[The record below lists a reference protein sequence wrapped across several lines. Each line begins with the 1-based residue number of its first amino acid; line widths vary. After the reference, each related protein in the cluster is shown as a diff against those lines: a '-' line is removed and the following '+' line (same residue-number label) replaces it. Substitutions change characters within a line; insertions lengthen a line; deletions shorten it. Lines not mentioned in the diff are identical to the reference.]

1 MITLSIRRLGFAL
14 SFVAEMGIVHA
25 CAYGA
30 VIALECVQTHTESD
44 MAESTTISVRLE
56 PAVKERLEQLAD
68 ATHRS
73 KSFLAAEAIR
83 AFVELN
89 EWQVQEIQAAL
100 KEADAGDFAK
110 PGDADKVRRKWQK
123 A

>member
-1 MITLSIRRLGFAL
+1 MS
-14 SFVAEMGIVHA
+14 
-25 CAYGA
+25 
-30 VIALECVQTHTESD
+30 
-44 MAESTTISVRLE
+44 ESTTISIRLDA
-56 PAVKERLEQLAD
+56 AVKARLDQLAG

-89 EWQVQEIQAAL
+89 EWQIHEILTAL
-100 KEADAGDFAK
+100 GEANAGDFAK
-110 PGDADKVRRKWQK
+110 PSEVSKVLGKWRKP

>member
-1 MITLSIRRLGFAL
+1 MS
-14 SFVAEMGIVHA
+14 
-25 CAYGA
+25 
-30 VIALECVQTHTESD
+30 
-44 MAESTTISVRLE
+44 ESTTISIRLE
-56 PAVKERLEQLAD
+56 AAVKARLDHLAD

-89 EWQVQEIQAAL
+89 EWQIREIRTSLQ
-100 KEADAGDFAK
+100 EADAGDFAK
-110 PGDADKVRRKWQK
+110 PSQVNRVLGKWREQ